1 MHQDAFNELKRLC
14 DEAVPLKPL
23 KYRDIKKGKTN
34 VFLVTDASKIG
45 VGAFICHGNVYED
58 ARNNIAALHSRKFT
72 SAQEH
77 YMTTEQE
84 CLAMVDALKAFE
96 TRLLGIPF
104 TIITD
109 HQALQFILNSEIK
122 TYRQIRWLEYM
133 QRFNFTIKYAPG
145 STNILADA
153 LSRIYAREKEF
164 TGKKLKKVVNMD
176 LKDLEEREYGTMR
189 SIKASGNSEEDS
201 SNDNYLPTDFQNSS
215 AFTSYGSMAPRRPTN
230 DAGLHWKFCQ
240 LKDARCPF
248 HGTTGIFVSDSR
260 WVDQISYNRRIKEWD
275 EQHGSAGAASSSTVN
290 PSNTTV
296 VRGGLSEVSKRARR
310 RRRQLERGDP
320 EPPSESLREIE
331 DKGRYTDLDE
341 DGYPRKLRIRWKSIN
356 KPGGEDSAVAAPS
369 SGNMNLRIATS
380 HVITRS
386 KARKITSPKDTGG
399 GSWIEVQNPK
409 PTRFTHREVAN
420 LEEMAA
426 GMEAKTADDAET
438 EIEHEVMA
446 EEVAEGTDKGKAVE
460 EEMNEGKTFN
470 EDWVK
475 DYTKDLIIPESG
487 LPSDLVSGIIR
498 VVDGKQYRLDDYASK
513 MADEK
518 LTPLEVNIYNAG
530 HTDASQIPQ
539 PFRGLNYTTPFGKA
553 FFTALGKDP
562 VWTACRRYG
571 GQPYSTHRLG
581 FVIFQ
586 RPGKVARIYIPEGLY
601 TNKETGAETTVRTV
615 VIDQAHKELGYLGTA
630 KTYLRLAPMCVW
642 PKMYKDVKDYVRTC
656 HECQVNKWP
665 TTRPAGRAHVLPI
678 PERPWQSIAI
688 DFEGPLTVSQGYS
701 AIMVVMDRFSGFL
714 LCYPIKNKFSAVD
727 VADTFM
733 ATFYGRYLF
742 PESIVSDRDSRFT
755 GKFWAALQKTLGI
768 ELLMATAFH

>member
-1 MHQDAFNELKRLC
+1 MERWIRNGIAEVSEGQFACPTFAVPKVGRPSEPRWVHDLRQRNNITYRDYTAIPDQRRMLDAAANARYLSVLDLTDAYHQIRIDPMHEQYNVINTPTGTYKVRVMLQGDANAPATMMRNMTAIFGDIIGEIVWVYLDDVIVFSQTRKEHIEHLREIFRRLQKNSFYLKLEKCQFMSKRVKLLGHYIENGEIKPDAEQINKIKDWKTPTNQKQLQSFIGLVNYIAPHLPHAATTQARLTELTGAGAAWRWNQMHQDAFNELKRLC

-122 TYRQIRWLEYM
+122 TSRQIRWLEYM

-153 LSRIYAREKEF
+153 LSRIYEREKEL
-164 TGKKLKKVVNMD
+164 TGKKLEKVVNMD
-176 LKDLEEREYGTMR
+176 VKDLEEREYGTMK
-189 SIKASGNSEEDS
+189 SIKASGNPEEELQNDS
-201 SNDNYLPTDFQNSS
+201 SNEDNYLPTDLKDFRNSS
-215 AFTSYGSMAPRRPTN
+215 AFTSYGSMAPRRPTC

-240 LKDARCPF
+240 LKDAGCPF

-310 RRRQLERGDP
+310 RRRQLERGDA

-331 DKGRYTDLDE
+331 DKGKYTDLDE

-356 KPGGEDSAVAAPS
+356 EPGGEDSAVAGPS
-369 SGNMNLRIATS
+369 SGNTNLQIATS

-386 KARKITSPKDTGG
+386 KARKITSQKDTGG

-409 PTRFTHREVAN
+409 PTRSTQREVAN

-426 GMEAKTADDAET
+426 EMEAKTADDAET
-438 EIEHEVMA
+438 EIEDEVMA
-446 EEVAEGTDKGKAVE
+446 E
-460 EEMNEGKTFN
+460 
-470 EDWVK
+470 
-475 DYTKDLIIPESG
+475 
-487 LPSDLVSGIIR
+487 IR
-498 VVDGKQYRLDDYASK
+498 
-513 MADEK
+513 
-518 LTPLEVNIYNAG
+518 P
-530 HTDASQIPQ
+530 
-539 PFRGLNYTTPFGKA
+539 
-553 FFTALGKDP
+553 
-562 VWTACRRYG
+562 
-571 GQPYSTHRLG
+571 
-581 FVIFQ
+581 
-586 RPGKVARIYIPEGLY
+586 
-601 TNKETGAETTVRTV
+601 KE
-615 VIDQAHKELGYLGTA
+615 
-630 KTYLRLAPMCVW
+630 W
-642 PKMYKDVKDYVRTC
+642 PK
-656 HECQVNKWP
+656 KWP
-665 TTRPAGRAHVLPI
+665 KARTRAK
-678 PERPWQSIAI
+678 PWK
-688 DFEGPLTVSQGYS
+688 
-701 AIMVVMDRFSGFL
+701 R
-714 LCYPIKNKFSAVD
+714 
-727 VADTFM
+727 
-733 ATFYGRYLF
+733 R
-742 PESIVSDRDSRFT
+742 
-755 GKFWAALQKTLGI
+755 
-768 ELLMATAFH
+768 